1 MARISS
7 RKPIEFEIQPAVEE
21 WCRLAVEDFRAQDIL
36 QCLQDGGFGA
46 PEGFARS
53 ALIRMPIPSVRSH
66 FRSSSTGHAGRQ
78 QAALRS
84 RGCSQASLQKQS
96 LRLVLLGCFWSVGL
110 LTAMKMPSEASHR
123 LFFNCLDV
131 SGAARSG

>member
-1 MARISS
+1 
-7 RKPIEFEIQPAVEE
+7 
-21 WCRLAVEDFRAQDIL
+21 
-36 QCLQDGGFGA
+36 
-46 PEGFARS
+46 
-53 ALIRMPIPSVRSH
+53 MPIPSVRSH

-123 LFFNCLDV
+123 LFFNFLDV
-131 SGAARSG
+131 SGAARSGRYENALRQLLLQRGYLLFAAKIDIGGGQLLPRCLESCRHGIPIIPLAES